1 MRSARPAG
9 AWRRRAVAAFYG
21 STARP
26 VTDVLRAALCERWE
40 LMAPSG
46 SNAPVDVLVAYA
58 SRHGATRG
66 VAERICVRL
75 HDAGLE
81 AELRGVE
88 DPDPLPAGCAVVLG
102 SPVYDQR
109 WPEEAHAFVEHHA
122 RALAERELWL
132 FSVGTFGDDKRGI
145 GRFMTREPHGIDE
158 LREALRPRD
167 YRVFAGVI
175 RREQWP
181 FASRL
186 LYHAFGGRLGDNRD
200 WDEIDAWADGIA
212 GRLAGLPRVSE
223 AR

>member
-1 MRSARPAG
+1 MSPSA
-9 AWRRRAVAAFYG
+9 
-21 STARP
+21 
-26 VTDVLRAALCERWE
+26 
-40 LMAPSG
+40 

-58 SRHGATRG
+58 SRNGATRG

-81 AELRGVE
+81 VELRGVE
-88 DPDPLPAGCAVVLG
+88 DPGPLPAGCAVVLG

-109 WPEEAHAFVEHHA
+109 WPQEADAFVERHA
-122 RALAERELWL
+122 AQLAERPLWL
-132 FSVGTFGDDKRGI
+132 FSVGTFGDDRGGI
-145 GRFMTREPHGIDE
+145 GRLMTREPRGIDE

-200 WDEIDAWADGIA
+200 WDEIEAWADGIA
-212 GRLAGLPRVSE
+212 RLLTTGPIVTE